1 MWEVL
6 TSRQFQKQ
14 LKKLDPQIARRIL
27 QDMDSLKQDPLQ
39 SFVDADPLARMLRI
53 RYIKAAHDWRVY
65 FRMEGK
71 KVLVEFVFHRETAY
85 EEVARY
91 LRSLKL

>member
-1 MWEVL
+1 
-6 TSRQFQKQ
+6 
-14 LKKLDPQIARRIL
+14 
-27 QDMDSLKQDPLQ
+27 
-39 SFVDADPLARMLRI
+39 
-53 RYIKAAHDWRVY
+53 
-65 FRMEGK
+65 MEGK

>member
-1 MWEVL
+1 
-6 TSRQFQKQ
+6 
-14 LKKLDPQIARRIL
+14 
-27 QDMDSLKQDPLQ
+27 MDSLKQDPLQ
-39 SFVDADPLARMLRI
+39 SLVDADPLARRLGI

-65 FRMEGK
+65 FRTQDR

-91 LRSLKL
+91 LRSLNV